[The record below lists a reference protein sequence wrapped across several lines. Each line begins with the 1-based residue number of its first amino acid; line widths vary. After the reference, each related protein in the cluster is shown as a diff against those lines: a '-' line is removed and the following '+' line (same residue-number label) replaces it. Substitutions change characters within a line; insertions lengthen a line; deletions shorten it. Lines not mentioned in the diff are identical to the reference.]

1 MSMKRYTKWIVAAA
15 GAGLLLA
22 SVPALADSRKKGND
36 KEAYALMRGNE
47 AFNNG
52 EVLDARDWYQKE
64 VSENP
69 DNGYAYLF
77 LATAQASDN
86 ELGAALSNAEK
97 ALKKLPKKD
106 KVYGIY
112 CGSISGVGHMP
123 S

>member
-1 MSMKRYTKWIVAAA
+1 MSMKRYTKWIVAAL

-22 SVPALADSRKKGND
+22 AVPAWADSKKKGND

-77 LATAQASDN
+77 LATAQASNN

-106 KVYGIY
+106 KVYIVAADRK
-112 CGSISGVGHMP
+112 SVV
-123 S
+123 

>member
-1 MSMKRYTKWIVAAA
+1 MKRYTKWIVAAA